1 MAARGLDFQTR
12 NLRIP
17 DGLKQVSV
25 TAGVRSVRLPV
36 PLEHRG
42 GRLPTARSDKT
53 WVWLVGDGSSTESFQ
68 QGNSRR
74 E

>member
-1 MAARGLDFQTR
+1 M
-12 NLRIP
+12 
-17 DGLKQVSV
+17 
-25 TAGVRSVRLPV
+25 RLPV

-42 GRLPTARSDKT
+42 GCLPTASSDET
-53 WVWLVGDGSSTESFQ
+53 RVWLVGDGSSTESFQ